1 MKREQEKILVILN
14 PAARGE
20 RAKRLREKIAA
31 LSRHAT
37 VRSTGSPGD
46 AAALAVRAVAQGYDT
61 IVAAGG
67 DGTINEVVNGLAGAH
82 VTFGILPVGTMNVFA
97 TELGIPQNNL
107 AKAWQVIEDGCTRQ
121 VDLPRANQE
130 YFVQLAGVG
139 LDAEVVRHTTPDSK
153 KALGP
158 MSYLLTLAQV
168 AARQPPKVLIE
179 PVDGAPR
186 EGSFVLVGNGR
197 FYGGPFVLFK
207 NARLDDGLLDV
218 LVFQNQSHWDLIRY
232 FQAIVFG
239 NHATLPDVEYF
250 QSRGLRLTSRETVPV
265 EIDGELTGI
274 LPYEFGF
281 SVGKLSV
288 LVPRKA
294 DARSKPHRIRR

>member
-1 MKREQEKILVILN
+1 MNKSQKILVILN

-20 RAKRLREKIAA
+20 RAKALRDKIAS
-31 LSRHAT
+31 LSHHVI
-37 VRSTGSPGD
+37 VRSTAPPGD
-46 AAALAVRAVAQGYDT
+46 ARALAARAVTQGYDT

-67 DGTINEVVNGLAGAH
+67 DGTINEVVNGIAGTD
-82 VTFGILPVGTMNVFA
+82 VQFGILPVGTMNVFA

-107 AKAWQVIEDGCTRQ
+107 AKAWRVIEEGFSRLI
-121 VDLPRANQE
+121 DLPRANQE

-139 LDAEVVRHTTPDSK
+139 LDAEVVRQTTPDSK

-168 AARQPPKVLIE
+168 ASRQPPKILIE
-179 PVDGAPR
+179 PVDGATR

-197 FYGGPFVLFK
+197 LYGGPFVLFRD
-207 NARLDDGLLDV
+207 ARLDDGLLDV

-239 NHATLPDVEYF
+239 NHPALPDVEYF
-250 QSRGLRLTSRETVPV
+250 QSRGLRLTSREPVPV
-265 EIDGELTGI
+265 EIDGELSGT

-281 SVGKLSV
+281 SIGKLRV
-288 LVPRKA
+288 LVPRA
-294 DARSKPHRIRR
+294 LDTENKPA

>member
-1 MKREQEKILVILN
+1 MNKSPKILVILN

-20 RAKRLREKIAA
+20 RAKALRDRIAS
-31 LSRHAT
+31 LSHQVV

-46 AAALAVRAVAQGYDT
+46 AGALAARAVAQGYET

-67 DGTINEVVNGLAGAH
+67 DGTINEVVNGLAGSH
-82 VTFGILPVGTMNVFA
+82 VRFGILPVGTMNVFA

-107 AKAWQVIEDGCTRQ
+107 AKAWQVIKHGCVRQ

-130 YFVQLAGVG
+130 YFVQLAGIG
-139 LDAEVVRHTTPDSK
+139 LDAEVVRQTTPDSK

-168 AARQPPKVLIE
+168 AARQPPTIRIE

-186 EGSFVLVGNGR
+186 EGRFALVGNGR

-239 NHATLPDVEYF
+239 NHPALPDVEYF
-250 QSRGLRLTSRETVPV
+250 QSRGLRLTSREPVPV
-265 EIDGELTGI
+265 EIDGELTGT

-281 SVGKLSV
+281 SIGKLNV
-288 LVPRKA
+288 LVPRGLNEGNKTA
-294 DARSKPHRIRR
+294 

>member
-1 MKREQEKILVILN
+1 MNKSQKILVILN

-20 RAKRLREKIAA
+20 RAKALRDKIAS
-31 LSRHAT
+31 LSHHVI

-46 AAALAVRAVAQGYDT
+46 ARALAARAVTQGYDT

-67 DGTINEVVNGLAGAH
+67 DGTINEVVNGIAGTD
-82 VTFGILPVGTMNVFA
+82 VQFGILPVGTMNVFA

-107 AKAWQVIEDGCTRQ
+107 AKAWRVIEKGFSRL

-139 LDAEVVRHTTPDSK
+139 LDAEVVRQTTPDSK

-168 AARQPPKVLIE
+168 ASRQPPKILIE
-179 PVDGAPR
+179 PVDGATR

-197 FYGGPFVLFK
+197 LYGGPFVLFRD
-207 NARLDDGLLDV
+207 ARLDDGLLDV
-218 LVFQNQSHWDLIRY
+218 LVFQNQSHWDLDPI
-232 FQAIVFG
+232 FSG
-239 NHATLPDVEYF
+239 NC
-250 QSRGLRLTSRETVPV
+250 LRQPPGAS
-265 EIDGELTGI
+265 
-274 LPYEFGF
+274 
-281 SVGKLSV
+281 
-288 LVPRKA
+288 
-294 DARSKPHRIRR
+294 

>member
-1 MKREQEKILVILN
+1 MRD
-14 PAARGE
+14 
-20 RAKRLREKIAA
+20 KIAS
-31 LSRHAT
+31 LSHHVL

-46 AAALAVRAVAQGYDT
+46 ARALAVRAVTQGYDT

-67 DGTINEVVNGLAGAH
+67 DGTINEVVNGIAGAD
-82 VTFGILPVGTMNVFA
+82 VQFGILPVGTMNVFA

-107 AKAWQVIEDGCTRQ
+107 AKAWWVIQAGFSRL
-121 VDLPRANQE
+121 VDLPRANHE

-139 LDAEVVRHTTPDSK
+139 LDAEVVRQTTPDSK
-153 KALGP
+153 KVLGP

-168 AARQPPKVLIE
+168 AARQPPKIRIE

-197 FYGGPFVLFK
+197 LYGGPFVLFK
-207 NARLDDGLLDV
+207 HARLDDGLLDV

-232 FQAIVFG
+232 LQAIVFG
-239 NHATLPDVEYF
+239 NHPALPDVEYF
-250 QSRGLRLTSRETVPV
+250 QSRGLRLTSREPVPV
-265 EIDGELTGI
+265 EIDGELTGT

-281 SVGKLSV
+281 SISKLKV
-288 LVPRKA
+288 LVPRTL
-294 DARSKPHRIRR
+294 DTQNKPA

>member
-1 MKREQEKILVILN
+1 MNKSQKILVILN

-20 RAKRLREKIAA
+20 RAKALRDKIAS
-31 LSRHAT
+31 LSHDVL

-46 AAALAVRAVAQGYDT
+46 ARALAARAVTQGYDT

-67 DGTINEVVNGLAGAH
+67 DGTINEVVNGIAGTD
-82 VTFGILPVGTMNVFA
+82 VQFGILPVGTMNVFA

-107 AKAWQVIEDGCTRQ
+107 AKAWRVIEEGVSRL

-139 LDAEVVRHTTPDSK
+139 LDAEVVRQTTPDSK

-168 AARQPPKVLIE
+168 ASRQPPKILIE
-179 PVDGAPR
+179 PVDGATR

-197 FYGGPFVLFK
+197 LYGGPFVLFRD
-207 NARLDDGLLDV
+207 ARLDDGLLDV

-239 NHATLPDVEYF
+239 NHPALPDVKYF
-250 QSRGLRLTSRETVPV
+250 QSRGLRLTSQEPVPV
-265 EIDGELTGI
+265 EIDGELTGT

-281 SVGKLSV
+281 SIGKLRV
-288 LVPRKA
+288 LVPRA
-294 DARSKPHRIRR
+294 LDTENKPA